1 MIVLFFRLCVG
12 CIFVHGIVAR
22 SMQNVTDDHE
32 SILLLRSEIQ
42 RLNDKIEN
50 LSSIVQSGTIHTY
63 YVFNSVFVYHNNR
76 VLFHISSN
84 FDFFHWC
91 RHDGHVSCINLR

>member
-1 MIVLFFRLCVG
+1 MIVLFFRLCVV

-22 SMQNVTDDHE
+22 SIQNVTDDHE

-50 LSSIVQSGTIHTY
+50 LSSIVQSGKFHTH
-63 YVFNSVFVYHNNR
+63 YVYNVYHFCYHINR
-76 VLFHISSN
+76 ILVYKNQF
-84 FDFFHWC
+84 
-91 RHDGHVSCINLR
+91 GV